1 VCNGAF
7 GMSKLPFAHP
17 AAGRIIVLDT
27 ETTGLTQND
36 RLITLGA
43 VSLEDGEL
51 VSQRTLYLI
60 FDPMTK
66 SNPFAE
72 RVHGFDEWTLRHQDM
87 FGSYARKVRD
97 WLGWA
102 DTLVMHNASF
112 DMRFLQGEMQR
123 AGLPAITTPH
133 YCTMKAAREMW
144 PLDSVRLDRCLE
156 HCGIERR
163 GVRHGALEDA
173 MLTAA
178 IFLRQQDIEFRLP
191 DISRLPPPRNFRSP
205 PPPPGQFFANP
216 DAPQA

>member
-1 VCNGAF
+1 
-7 GMSKLPFAHP
+7 MSKLLPTHP
-17 AAGRIIVLDT
+17 AGGRVIVLDT
-27 ETTGLTQND
+27 ETTGLTQDD

-43 VSLEDGEL
+43 VCFEDGLL
-51 VSQRTLYLI
+51 VTNRTLYLI
-60 FDPMTK
+60 FDPMMK
-66 SNPFAE
+66 SNPFAA

-112 DMRFLQGEMQR
+112 DMRFLQSEMQR

-144 PLDSVRLDRCLE
+144 PLESVRLDRCLE

-163 GVRHGALEDA
+163 GTRHGALEDA
-173 MLTAA
+173 LLTAA
-178 IFLRQQDIEFRLP
+178 IFMRQQKVDFVLP
-191 DISRLPPPRNFRSP
+191 DLSRLPPPRNFRQP
-205 PPPPGQFFANP
+205 PAPPAPVPMRG
-216 DAPQA
+216 DAPRAL

>member
-1 VCNGAF
+1 
-7 GMSKLPFAHP
+7 MSKLPFAHP
-17 AAGRIIVLDT
+17 ASGRIIVLDT
-27 ETTGLTQND
+27 ETTGLAKDD

-60 FDPMTK
+60 FDPMMK
-66 SNPFAE
+66 SNPFAQ

-112 DMRFLQGEMQR
+112 DMRFLQGEMKR
-123 AGLPAITTPH
+123 AGLPEITTPN

-144 PLDSVRLDRCLE
+144 PLESARLDRCLE

-163 GVRHGALEDA
+163 GTRHGALEDA
-173 MLTAA
+173 LLTAA
-178 IFLRQQDIEFRLP
+178 IFMRQQGIEFRLP
-191 DISRLPPPRNFRSP
+191 DISKLPPPRNFRLP
-205 PPPPGQFFANP
+205 PPPPGKLAAFS
-216 DAPQA
+216 DAPRA